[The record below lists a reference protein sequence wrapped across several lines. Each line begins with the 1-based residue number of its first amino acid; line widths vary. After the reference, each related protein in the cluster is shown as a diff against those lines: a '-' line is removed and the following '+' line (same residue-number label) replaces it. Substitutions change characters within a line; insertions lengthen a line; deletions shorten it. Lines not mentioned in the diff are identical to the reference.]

1 MNADNHNVT
10 AQSSEPTFGLSQRTT
25 AFFIYLLLL
34 FAARSSITNRG
45 LPPGGPEDIWFI
57 SAISL
62 LAFTI
67 VLSPYFVKPKNALIN
82 GLATSL
88 LLWSL
93 DLSSIQPSRDFI
105 ELLRSCFLFLTL
117 TTSICAAIA
126 IIFQNSDPLESP
138 KRSYLNAVCYVV
150 STNVGRAEIV
160 YTLPSSICI
169 FGFYSSNVQA
179 MALLGL
185 LWIVLVT
192 IKPIELVWQLVQDIR
207 SLGLSL
213 AKASFDGSIQRIDSP
228 NIIRVNLNPGSSWL
242 SNTTKIVCL
251 ADGSQVTALPLFS
264 QVRDDGLIGTGLCL
278 GNTGSLIKT
287 AIPGSVYSSTNQIN
301 RTQLIKDYFHL
312 AVDANI
318 IGFVVE
324 QSTIS
329 MIKFEVAGNQVL
341 RSGDLVFCRQNEA
354 TVLYQI
360 LDAST
365 KEEDFER
372 NPRGM
377 HVVSAIQIGI
387 QDKEGG
393 FVKYSWLPE
402 MNTPVFLPIDPN
414 QIKSEIGSPL
424 DIQLG
429 VIPRSSLAVKA
440 RFKELLEFH
449 TAILG
454 VTGTG
459 KTELAFDIIR
469 HATNNKCKVFCVD
482 FTAEYA
488 KRLADC
494 NPQTLGLDDKQNREL
509 DELVTQIEFGQFKS
523 EAEKKKLD
531 EYIKRIRPEVEKK
544 VDDFLR
550 PDAAALGIFDLPDI
564 ANTRATLRATELYLS
579 AIFSW
584 ARKNRKARN
593 ILIVLEEAHTIIPE
607 LNFFGFDK
615 GDTQV
620 VIGRMAQIALQ
631 GRKYGIGLLILS
643 QRTALVSKTLLSQCN
658 TYLAFSLVD
667 KTSLE
672 YLSSVYS
679 PEMVANIP
687 NLSQFQ
693 MLAYGKAVRSERP
706 VVIQIPFDPKK
717 KEASD
722 KLNVDIAPEAKPA
735 IEPTGVANASSK

>member
-1 MNADNHNVT
+1 MNIDDTDVT
-10 AQSSEPTFGLSQRTT
+10 AQSSKDTFGLVQRVTV
-25 AFFIYLLLL
+25 FFIYLLIL
-34 FAARSSITNRG
+34 FGARFVITNRG
-45 LPPGGPEDIWFI
+45 LPFGGGQDIWFI
-57 SAISL
+57 SGISM
-62 LAFTI
+62 LAFTT
-67 VLSPYFVKPKNALIN
+67 VLSPYFVRPRNSLIN
-82 GLATSL
+82 CLATSL
-88 LLWSL
+88 LLWSI
-93 DLSSIQPSRDFI
+93 DLSSLQSTRNFV
-105 ELLRSCFLFLTL
+105 EWFRWCSFSLTL
-117 TTSICAAIA
+117 ITSICASIA
-126 IIFQNSDPLESP
+126 IIFQNVDPLESP
-138 KRSYLNAVCYVV
+138 KRSYINVVCYRL
-150 STNVGRAEIV
+150 STTFGKAEVV
-160 YTLPSSICI
+160 YTLPSSISI
-169 FGFYSSNVQA
+169 FGFHSSNVEA
-179 MALLGL
+179 MSLLGL
-185 LWIVLVT
+185 FWILVVST
-192 IKPIELVWQLVQDIR
+192 KPIEMAWQLVRDIS

-213 AKASFDGSIQRIDSP
+213 AKASFDGTIERIDSP
-228 NIIRVNLNPGSSWL
+228 NIVRVNLNSNSSWR
-242 SNTTKIVCL
+242 SNTTKMVCL
-251 ADGSQVTALPLFS
+251 ADGSQLTALPLFS
-264 QVRDDGLIGTGLCL
+264 QVRDSGLIGTGLCL
-278 GNTGSLIKT
+278 GKADFLIKD
-287 AIPGSVYSSTNQIN
+287 AVPGSVYS
-301 RTQLIKDYFHL
+301 RTDKLDRAQLIKDFFHL
-312 AVDANI
+312 AFDANI

-329 MIKFEVAGNQVL
+329 VIKFEVAGDQVL
-341 RSGDLVFCRQNEA
+341 RSGDLVFCRQNES
-354 TVLYQI
+354 TVFYQI

-387 QDKEGG
+387 QDENGG
-393 FVKYSWLPE
+393 LVKYSWLPE
-402 MNTPVFLPIDPN
+402 MNTPVFLPVDQN
-414 QIKSEIGSPL
+414 QIKSTTDSPQ

-469 HATNNKCKVFCVD
+469 HAVNNKCKVFCVD

-488 KRLADC
+488 KRLSDC
-494 NPQTLGLDDKQNREL
+494 NPQALGLDDKQNREL

-523 EAEKKKLD
+523 ETEKKKLD
-531 EYIKRIRPEVEKK
+531 EYIKRIRPEVEKR
-544 VDDFLR
+544 VDGFLR
-550 PDAAALGIFDLPDI
+550 PDTAALGIFDLPDI

-631 GRKYGIGLLILS
+631 GRKYGIGLLIVS

-658 TYLAFSLVD
+658 TYLTFSLVD

-687 NLSQFQ
+687 NLSQIQ

-706 VVIQIPFDPKK
+706 VIIQIPFDPKK
-717 KEASD
+717 KEASE
-722 KLNVDIAPEAKPA
+722 KLDVKIVSAAGLQAATGKAVNVPPQ
-735 IEPTGVANASSK
+735 